1 MCGRFIKKK
10 TSINANDFDEKKIN
24 TRKSKKKTSLQKMRL
39 LTILVLA
46 IVVVAVFGR
55 GLNGRREIV
64 DNEMESS
71 GPANQNE
78 VDSDATIIEAVR
90 ERKVR
95 LQNPIQ
101 PTKYTKF

>member
-10 TSINANDFDEKKIN
+10 TSINANDFDQKKIN
-24 TRKSKKKTSLQKMRL
+24 TRNSKKKTSLQKMRL

-78 VDSDATIIEAVR
+78 VDSDSTIIEAVR

>member
-1 MCGRFIKKK
+1 
-10 TSINANDFDEKKIN
+10 
-24 TRKSKKKTSLQKMRL
+24 MRL